1 MLLRFCDLQ
10 KEMIDKFDRH
20 WMRPNGNRGKYTLM
34 KFRDPV
40 TE

>member
-1 MLLRFCDLQ
+1 MLLRVFDLQ
-10 KEMIDKFDRH
+10 KQMIDKFDRH
-20 WMRPNGNRGKYTLM
+20 WMWPNGNRGKYTLM